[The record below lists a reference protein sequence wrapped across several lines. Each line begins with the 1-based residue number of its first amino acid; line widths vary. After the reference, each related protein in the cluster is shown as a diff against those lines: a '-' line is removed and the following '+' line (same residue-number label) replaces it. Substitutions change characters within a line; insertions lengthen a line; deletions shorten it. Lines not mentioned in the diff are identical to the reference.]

1 VGGGLKQ
8 ERRRYPPGIFLVFKV
23 MKTNKAL
30 AYGLACLYYLG
41 ENNAGQWNPVEKI
54 SGFQRLSADYC
65 VKVLHALVRAGFV
78 ESGGCGYRLKKDLYD
93 ISAWALME
101 SFISDFN
108 GAPKT
113 LSGRLPL
120 NLHRTL
126 FEATNRWL
134 VGLTVQDIIEMTE
147 IEIPQ
152 DRKARKTKET
162 GLLPALRAGK

>member
-1 VGGGLKQ
+1 
-8 ERRRYPPGIFLVFKV
+8 

-54 SGFQRLSADYC
+54 SGFQSLSADYC
-65 VKVLHALVRAGFV
+65 AKVLRALVRAGFV
-78 ESGGCGYRLKKDLYD
+78 ESCGRGYRLKKHPGD

-108 GAPKT
+108 GAPKARH
-113 LSGRLPL
+113 SRLPL

-126 FEATNRWL
+126 CEATNQWL
-134 VGLTVQDIIEMTE
+134 VGLTVQDIIEMT
-147 IEIPQ
+147 
-152 DRKARKTKET
+152 KKER
-162 GLLPALRAGK
+162 PRESMRAKPKSRACSPL

>member
-1 VGGGLKQ
+1 
-8 ERRRYPPGIFLVFKV
+8 

-41 ENNAGQWNPVEKI
+41 ENNAGQWNPVGKI
-54 SGFQRLSADYC
+54 AGFQSLSADYC
-65 VKVLHALVRAGFV
+65 AKVLHALVRAGFV
-78 ESGGCGYRLKKDLYD
+78 ESGGRGYRLKKDLDD

-101 SFISDFN
+101 SFISNFN

-134 VGLTVQDIIEMTE
+134 VGLSVQDIIEMAE
-147 IEIPQ
+147 IEKPQ
-152 DRKARKTKET
+152 NRKARKTKET